1 MCVGQAGAL
10 STPNCESPDTLK
22 LKKAAS
28 EFEAL
33 LLAKWWSSMKESGI
47 GGDADRSDPGH
58 DTLDEMG
65 IQAMSAA
72 VASRGGL
79 GIGRMLVGSFLSN
92 ARAGRPSATEDT
104 AQASKSRGQRS
115 LHEEWRSLE

>member
-1 MCVGQAGAL
+1 MISSLPIGQVCAGQPAGPAAL
-10 STPNCESPDTLK
+10 TCDSTDTLK

-47 GGDADRSDPGH
+47 GGDADRVDPGD

-79 GIGRMLVGSFLSN
+79 GIGRMLVRSLLSN
-92 ARAGRPSATEDT
+92 TGAERPSVNEGVAG
-104 AQASKSRGQRS
+104 AAR
-115 LHEEWRSLE
+115 